1 MPRHPTARK
10 VARDERVVE
19 DPFIARAL
27 EFAAWARANSRAI
40 IIGGAALAIVVVGL
54 LIYRNNREVIREQA
68 ATELGEV
75 RQAVL
80 TGNTALAVRELES
93 FISRFGGTE
102 SADEARLLLA
112 STHLEAGQAQ
122 QAVEAV
128 EPLARDLDDPL
139 GVPAALLQG
148 AAYEAANDPAR
159 AEAIYLRVADDADA
173 VFQRREAL
181 DAAARLR
188 MQTGNPAGAAELY
201 RRLIEITPADQP
213 IRAIYEMRLGEAVA
227 AAGPAPAVTPSR

>member
-1 MPRHPTARK
+1 
-10 VARDERVVE
+10 VVQ
-19 DPFIARAL
+19 DPFIAHAL

-40 IIGGAALAIVVVGL
+40 IVGGITLAIVVVGF
-54 LIYRNNREVIREQA
+54 LIYRNNRETIREQA
-68 ATELGEV
+68 ATELAEV
-75 RQAVL
+75 RQTVQ

-112 STHLEAGQAQ
+112 STQLEAGQAQ
-122 QAVEAV
+122 QAADVV

-148 AAYEAANDPAR
+148 AAYEAANEPAR
-159 AEAIYLRVADDADA
+159 AEAIYLRVVDDAEP
-173 VFQRREAL
+173 VYQRREAL

-188 MQTGNPAGAAELY
+188 MQTGNAAGAAELY
-201 RRLIEITPADQP
+201 RRLVEMTPTDQP
-213 IRAIYEMRLGEAVA
+213 IRAVYEMRLGEAVA
-227 AAGPAPAVTPSR
+227 AAGAAPAATPTR